1 MSASRGLATERIPVC
16 EPLLEGN
23 ELAYVEDAVRSGWI
37 SSGGEYLR
45 RFEEGFAAYCGV
57 RHGIGTTSGTTA
69 LHLAL
74 AALGVGPGDEV
85 IIPDFTMIA
94 CAFAVCYTGAMPVV
108 VDADP
113 LSWNIDVAQ
122 VARKLTPRTKAI
134 MAVHIYGHPADMD
147 PLFELAR
154 ARHVAVLEDAA
165 EAHGATYKGRRCGS
179 LGDLAAF
186 SFYANKVIATGEGG
200 MVVTGDDRLAE
211 ACRALRNL
219 SFPRDG
225 SRVYVHDRIGF
236 NYRMSNLQGA
246 LGLAQLERVDALL
259 GARRAHAARYSR
271 NLAPVAALE
280 LPPERPWVTSSYW
293 MYGVVLRDG
302 ARLSRDELARRLA
315 AEGIETR
322 PFFLPMHLQPAL
334 LRYGIDARGAYPVAD
349 RLGAR
354 GLYLPSGSG
363 LSDAQIDRVC
373 EAVERQLG

>member
-1 MSASRGLATERIPVC
+1 MTGAPALERIPVC

-23 ELAYVEDAVRSGWI
+23 ELAYVLDAVRSGWI
-37 SSGGEYLR
+37 SSSGEYLR

-85 IIPDFTMIA
+85 VVPDFTMIA
-94 CAFAVCYTGAMPVV
+94 CAFAVCYTGAMPVA

-113 LSWNIDVAQ
+113 LTWNIDVGRVEQ
-122 VARKLTPRTKAI
+122 KLTPRTKAI
-134 MAVHIYGHPADMD
+134 MAVHIYGHPTDMD
-147 PLFELAR
+147 PLLALAR
-154 ARHVAVLEDAA
+154 ARGIAVLEDAA

-179 LGDLAAF
+179 LGDIAAF

-200 MVVTGDDRLAE
+200 MVVTSDDALAAE
-211 ACRALRNL
+211 CRALRNL

-225 SRVYVHDRIGF
+225 GRVYLHDRIGF

-246 LGLAQLERVDALL
+246 LGLAQLERVDDLVA
-259 GARRAHAARYSR
+259 ARRAHAARYSR
-271 NLAPVAALE
+271 SLASVDALE
-280 LPPERPWVTSSYW
+280 LPPELPWATSSYW
-293 MYGVVLRDG
+293 MYGVVLREG
-302 ARLSRDELARRLA
+302 ARLTRDELARRLA

-322 PFFLPMHLQPAL
+322 PFFQPMHVQPAL
-334 LRYGIDARGAYPVAD
+334 LRYGIDRSGSYPVAD
-349 RLGAR
+349 RLAAN

-363 LSDAQIDRVC
+363 LSEAQIDRVST
-373 EAVERQLG
+373 AVTRHLA